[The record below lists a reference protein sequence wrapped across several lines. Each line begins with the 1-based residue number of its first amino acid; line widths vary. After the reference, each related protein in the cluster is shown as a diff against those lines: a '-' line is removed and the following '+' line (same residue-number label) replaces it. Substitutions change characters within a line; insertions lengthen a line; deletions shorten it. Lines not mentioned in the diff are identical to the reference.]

1 VFSSDADVPVRS
13 VFSCLSPAQGI
24 VDVLFSGVSL
34 LTPSKGNIAEKE
46 EWFFTGGKEG
56 ASVVSPY

>member
-46 EWFFTGGKEG
+46 E
-56 ASVVSPY
+56 